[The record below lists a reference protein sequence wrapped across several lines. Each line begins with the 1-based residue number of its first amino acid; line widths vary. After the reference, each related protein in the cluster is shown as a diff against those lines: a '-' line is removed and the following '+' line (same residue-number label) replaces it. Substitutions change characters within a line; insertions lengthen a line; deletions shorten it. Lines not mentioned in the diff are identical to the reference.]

1 MTPTQAKQP
10 QTPPKPSHGVVSV
23 VTLDGKGGGVMLQA
37 MPRQLPKSSWLHLQS
52 DNAECPELLRTLG
65 ASDVIWQTMTAP
77 ETRPRVLGDSTG
89 VLIVLRGVNMGL
101 DADPEDMVSLRIWLT
116 PDFVVTARKSERRL
130 LSVQDL
136 QGLIDE
142 GIGPKSVNE
151 LVVTIIGLLAN
162 RIGQVVNDAEDE
174 LSKIEES
181 LDSLPASQVRPV
193 LTRLR
198 RRAARLK
205 RYLAPQRDALDGLY
219 RMSNLLDNRQAQSL
233 REQSD
238 RTTRYVEDLDLAR
251 ELAILLQEELRN
263 RIAEQQNERM
273 YVLSLVAAIFLPLS
287 FLTGVFGMNVMGLP
301 WLENRL
307 GFIFVCTGMLAI
319 GVAVA
324 IWMWRRRWL

>member
-1 MTPTQAKQP
+1 MTPIAANLP
-10 QTPPKPSHGVVSV
+10 QTPPHPAHGIVSIV
-23 VTLDGKGGGVMLQA
+23 SLDGSGGGTALQT
-37 MPRQLPKSSWLHLQS
+37 MPTQGSEHCWLHLQS
-52 DNAECPELLRTLG
+52 DNAECPKLLKSLG

-77 ETRPRVLGDSTG
+77 ETRPRVLVDSTG
-89 VLIVLRGVNMGL
+89 VLIVLRGVNMGV

-136 QGLIDE
+136 QGLIND
-142 GIGPKSVNE
+142 GIGPRNVND

-174 LSKIEES
+174 LSEIEEN
-181 LDSLPASQVRPV
+181 LDSLSPAQVRPV
-193 LTRLR
+193 ITRLR

-219 RMSNLLDNRQAQSL
+219 RMSDLLDDRQAQSL

-287 FLTGVFGMNVMGLP
+287 FLTGIFGMNVMGLP
-301 WLENRL
+301 WMEDPL
-307 GFIFVCTGMLAI
+307 GFIFVCTGMSAI